1 MLNLS
6 GAKVVITMISAT
18 VFDNIVSFDE
28 RLLLVING
36 AWSPFLDAIM
46 KPLSAI
52 AIWFPLYLL
61 LAVACF
67 FKRFY
72 AVQCGGYAIRKPV
85 LDSKF
90 WIAGVLAV
98 AVCVMGY
105 LLCDWGSNLVK
116 YLVARPRP
124 GYNPATACGRF
135 PTGTGSPYGFFS
147 AHAANTICYA
157 LLLSGILGHRWLS
170 IALVV
175 WSLLVSYSRI
185 YLGYHF
191 PGDVLVGLFYGI
203 CVAILLTQL
212 YKFAINKLANKY
224 SSE

>member
-1 MLNLS
+1 ML
-6 GAKVVITMISAT
+6 GANIAIMVLSAT
-18 VFDNIVSFDE
+18 IFENIVSLDE
-28 RLLLVING
+28 RLLLTVNG

-52 AIWFPLYLL
+52 AIWFPMYLL

-72 AVQCGGYAIRKPV
+72 ATQCGGYAIRKPIA
-85 LDSKF
+85 DNKF
-90 WIAGVLAV
+90 WVAGLTAV
-98 AVCVMGY
+98 AVCVLGY
-105 LLCDWGSNLVK
+105 LLCDWGCNLVK
-116 YLVARPRP
+116 DLVARPRP
-124 GYNPATACGRF
+124 GYNPATAGGRF

-147 AHAANTICYA
+147 AHAANTICFA
-157 LLLSGILGHRWLS
+157 LLISGILGHRWLR

-191 PGDVLVGLFYGI
+191 PGDVLVGLIYGI
-203 CVAILLTQL
+203 CVAILLTLL
-212 YKFAINKLANKY
+212 YRFAIDKIAEKY
-224 SSE
+224 PSAQ

>member
-1 MLNLS
+1 MFLTT
-6 GAKVVITMISAT
+6 G
-18 VFDNIVSFDE
+18 FDKIIALDE
-28 RLLLVING
+28 RWLLAVNG

-72 AVQCGGYAIRKPV
+72 STQCGGYALRKPIK
-85 LDSKF
+85 DNKF
-90 WIAGVLAV
+90 WLAGVTAV
-98 AVCVMGY
+98 AICILGY

-116 YLVARPRP
+116 DLVARPRP
-124 GYNPATACGRF
+124 GYNPATAAGRF

-147 AHAANTICYA
+147 AHAANTMCYA
-157 LLLSGILGHRWLS
+157 LLVSGILGRRWLRLC
-170 IALVV
+170 LVV

-185 YLGYHF
+185 YLGCHF
-191 PGDVLVGLFYGI
+191 PCDVAVGLIYGI
-203 CVAILLTQL
+203 CVAILLNRL
-212 YKFAINKLANKY
+212 YKFAIRKIQEKY
-224 SSE
+224 PAADGK